1 VNFQPRTFWT
11 VNAGKQLTL
20 SVGRILADTSSL
32 CRGNPELKYE
42 VAADEDPDV
51 PAWDDAGFEL
61 EEDFGKMAIGA

>member
-1 VNFQPRTFWT
+1 MRVSSSRC
-11 VNAGKQLTL
+11 L
-20 SVGRILADTSSL
+20 SVASSL

>member
-1 VNFQPRTFWT
+1 VNSRPRTFWT

-20 SVGRILADTSSL
+20 SVRVPANTFSL

-61 EEDFGKMAIGA
+61 EEDFGKMALEA